1 MYTKINN
8 CRICG
13 NDRLTEVLDLGVQA
27 LTGVFPSTPDQQVTE
42 GPLVLVKCVGE
53 DTCGLLQLAHSYDLG
68 EMYGENYGYRSGLN
82 ASMVRHLHGKVATIL
97 KTVELPAQSIVLDI
111 GSNDGTTLVGYGV
124 NTCKRIGMD
133 PTAGKFREYYPKDVT
148 VIADFFSAARFA
160 EAFPGKRA
168 RIVTSFSMFYDLER
182 PIDFM
187 GEIREIL
194 EDDGVW
200 VFEQSYMPLM
210 LERNSYD
217 TVCHEH
223 IEYYALKQIKW
234 MADRIGF
241 KIIEVEFNEING
253 GSFSVTVAKNSGP
266 YQQYSG
272 LEALLH
278 REVELGLDTLTPFR
292 TFADRVTASREELRS
307 FIKKARD
314 NGQRIAGL
322 GASTKGNVL
331 LQYCGFG
338 EDDLFAIG
346 EVNPYKFGRFA
357 PGTLIP
363 IIPEEELLVD
373 EPDYLL
379 VLPWHF
385 RQFFVEKY
393 QLKKAKIVFPLPVL
407 EII

>member
-1 MYTKINN
+1 
-8 CRICG
+8 
-13 NDRLTEVLDLGVQA
+13 
-27 LTGVFPSTPDQQVTE
+27 
-42 GPLVLVKCVGE
+42 
-53 DTCGLLQLAHSYDLG
+53 
-68 EMYGENYGYRSGLN
+68 
-82 ASMVRHLHGKVATIL
+82 
-97 KTVELPAQSIVLDI
+97 
-111 GSNDGTTLVGYGV
+111 
-124 NTCKRIGMD
+124 MD
-133 PTAGKFREYYPKDVT
+133 PTAAKFREYYPKDVT
-148 VIADFFSAARFA
+148 VIADFFSAARFV
-160 EAFPGKRA
+160 EIFPGKRA

-187 GEIREIL
+187 REIREIL

-223 IEYYALKQIKW
+223 IEYYALKQVKW

-253 GSFSVTVAKNSGP
+253 GSFSVTLAKNSAP
-266 YQQYSG
+266 YQQYGG

-278 REVELGLDTLTPFR
+278 REFELGLDTLAPFR
-292 TFADRVTASREELRS
+292 IFADRVTASREELRS
-307 FIKKARD
+307 FVKKARD
-314 NGQRIAGL
+314 KGKRIAGL

-363 IIPEEELLVD
+363 IIPEKELLVD

-407 EII
+407 EVI